1 MKVRNAISATLAVSL
16 AVAFTTAS
24 PQPANAFHFSIIN
37 GVCFNPAGNIIP
49 LKAALKNPHCGFS
62 PQNPPS
68 QNYPKVKRPNTDLNP
83 NTGKLVVGC
92 IMGSALGLI
101 TASVVKGG
109 GLKWMTQKEW
119 EDLKVKVPNP
129 LTNQEATA
137 IALTCGLATGPVIAN
152 FRKAPPAAVKA
163 SF

>member
-1 MKVRNAISATLAVSL
+1 MKVRNVISTTIAVSL
-16 AVAFTTAS
+16 AVAFTAAS

-49 LKAALKNPHCGFS
+49 LVAALKNPHCAFS
-62 PQNPPS
+62 PQNPPNP
-68 QNYPKVKRPNTDLNP
+68 NYPKVKRPNADLNP

-101 TASVVKGG
+101 AASVVKGG

-152 FRKAPPAAVKA
+152 FRKAQPAAVKA
-163 SF
+163 RF

>member
-1 MKVRNAISATLAVSL
+1 MKARNVISAAIAASL
-16 AVAFTTAS
+16 AVAFTAAS
-24 PQPANAFHFSIIN
+24 PQPANAFHFTIIN
-37 GVCFNPAGNIIP
+37 GVCFNPAGNVIP
-49 LKAALKNPHCGFS
+49 LKAALVNPHCAFS
-62 PQNPPS
+62 PQNPPNP
-68 QNYPKVKRPNTDLNP
+68 NYPKVKQPNADLHP

-101 TASVVKGG
+101 AASVVKGG
-109 GLKWMTQKEW
+109 GLKWMTQKQW

-152 FRKAPPAAVKA
+152 FRKAQPAAVKA
-163 SF
+163 RY